1 MVMTRGAVDTVP
13 PVTGTATAPLQLFLQ
28 PGCSRDT
35 GSWCAR
41 IYQLTHNDVLARYAD
56 AVVGP
61 GLRIVLILVLAVLTR
76 LMARRA
82 INRLAQVTAEG
93 PPPGLLRPLRERS
106 PEVGLDSGMLS
117 KRRSQRARTIG
128 SVLRSGTTFVVYG
141 VACTLVL
148 GELGINLGPI
158 IASAGIVGIA
168 LGFGAQNLVKDFLS
182 GMFMLVE
189 DQYGVGDVIDL
200 GEATGTVE
208 AVGLRVTTLRDTK
221 GTVWYVRNGEVL
233 RVGNSSQGYSVA
245 VVDLPIGHDADIPA
259 STELAGRTA
268 AALTA
273 EGGSMASD
281 VLEPPEV
288 LGVESIGPDGITLRI
303 TTKVLAGRQWAVQRA
318 LLAGI
323 KEAFVDA
330 GIPPPSP
337 AGVTVPPPASSS
349 SPRGR
354 ADSRS
359 GRAG

>member
-1 MVMTRGAVDTVP
+1 MIAE
-13 PVTGTATAPLQLFLQ
+13 LIKQ
-28 PGCSRDT
+28 PDCSRDE

-41 IYQLTHNDVLARYAD
+41 IYQVTHNDLVSRYAD
-56 AVVGP
+56 TVVGA
-61 GLRIVLILVLAVLTR
+61 GLHILLIIVLAIVIR
-76 LMARRA
+76 LMAHRA
-82 INRLAQVTAEG
+82 INRLSQATAEG
-93 PPPGLLRPLRERS
+93 PPPGLLRPLRERA
-106 PEVGLDSGMLS
+106 PESWRSTGLLS
-117 KRRSQRARTIG
+117 RRRSQRARTIG

-158 IASAGIVGIA
+158 LASAGILGIA

-189 DQYGVGDVIDL
+189 DQYGVGDVVDL

-233 RVGNSSQGYSVA
+233 RVGNSSQDYSVA
-245 VVDLPIGHDADIPA
+245 VVDVPIGHEADIPA
-259 STELAGRTA
+259 TTELASRTA
-268 AALTA
+268 TELTGDGSALAA
-273 EGGSMASD
+273 D

-288 LGVESIGPDGITLRI
+288 LGVESINSDGVTLRI
-303 TTKVLAGRQWAVQRA
+303 TTKVQAGRQWTVQRA

-323 KEAFVDA
+323 KEAFADA

-337 AGVTVPPPASSS
+337 VSHPT
-349 SPRGR
+349 SP
-354 ADSRS
+354 S
-359 GRAG
+359 